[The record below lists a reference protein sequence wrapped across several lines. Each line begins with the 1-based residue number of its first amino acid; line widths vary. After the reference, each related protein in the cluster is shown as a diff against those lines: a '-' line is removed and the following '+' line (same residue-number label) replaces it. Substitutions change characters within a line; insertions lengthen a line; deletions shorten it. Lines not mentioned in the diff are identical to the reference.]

1 MCITMHSLKECPR
14 RTGLPWPGHI
24 TYSDMLRSVQLQGEP
39 HRTVLLWHTYT
50 QHADTWSIVPS
61 TRDPECGVRQVLD
74 SYWTSPFACQAGQ
87 AQCTAPARR
96 KPALAF
102 LQSGLPREMLS
113 SGALALWSQKKK
125 GTDGLK
131 LWASNCYMCSH
142 PCCDWWMVD
151 KAKPWSTTLDNFA
164 QAALSK

>member
-1 MCITMHSLKECPR
+1 MHLSTYPLESLPPRFHKLLQTSMSRGLHICITMHSLKECPR

-102 LQSGLPREMLS
+102 LQSGLP
-113 SGALALWSQKKK
+113 LALWSQKKK
-125 GTDGLK
+125 ART
-131 LWASNCYMCSH
+131 
-142 PCCDWWMVD
+142 V
-151 KAKPWSTTLDNFA
+151 
-164 QAALSK
+164 